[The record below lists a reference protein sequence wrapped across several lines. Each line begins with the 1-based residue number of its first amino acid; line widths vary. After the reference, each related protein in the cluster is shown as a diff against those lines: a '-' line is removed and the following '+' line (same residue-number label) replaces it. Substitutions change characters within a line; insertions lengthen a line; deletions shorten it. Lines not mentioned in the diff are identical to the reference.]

1 MRAITRFYIFIFVLF
16 ACGLN
21 AGVLLADVTVERY
34 YKTSGIGGLGAFE
47 SNEKESIKGQ
57 RKFVASEKKMKSK
70 LLGKFMGDGK
80 SSVIYI
86 VEKDTVYTLNHAK
99 KTYTKRSISPP
110 KEDEKGARSE
120 ERYSEESG
128 GEEEEKTRVVKNEL
142 KMKKTGEKKT
152 INGFPC
158 SEYLL
163 TWLVET
169 ENIETKERSKSL
181 MTGEFWTT
189 PETKK
194 IRQLKE
200 DEGRFNRAYLK
211 KLGVEMSPADMKRF
225 GLSMLGAMAGSSG
238 KDLGKEMSKM
248 KGYPIVTSIKWET
261 EKAGGEEVGEE
272 GGIDL
277 KKGIGGFLGGLK
289 KKAFKSR
296 GKGEKKPAFESYV
309 EIKSI
314 DTGAVSGEL
323 FKVPAGYKERKGL
336 FGRR

>member
-57 RKFVASEKKMKSK
+57 RKFVASEKKTKSK

-110 KEDEKGARSE
+110 KEDDKGARSE

-272 GGIDL
+272 GGIDCAPSAPMEQ
-277 KKGIGGFLGGLK
+277 I
-289 KKAFKSR
+289 
-296 GKGEKKPAFESYV
+296 
-309 EIKSI
+309 
-314 DTGAVSGEL
+314 
-323 FKVPAGYKERKGL
+323 
-336 FGRR
+336 